1 MPSTTIITADVLDG
15 LATLPDN
22 SVHVVVTSPPYWG
35 LRNYGVEGQL
45 GLEPTP
51 EAYLEKMTAVFR
63 EVRRVLRKDGVC
75 FLNIGDSY
83 AGGGRGYGYGGKQ
96 DTNKGG
102 DGMPD
107 SIVPDNL
114 KPKDLCMMP
123 ARLALALQAD
133 GWWIRSE
140 IVWSK
145 PNPMPESVTDRPT
158 KSHEYVYMLTK
169 SARYYYDI
177 EATREKGEDDRAGT
191 IRHGN
196 LNVKGTDGISCPDF
210 IFGTEKNPYYP
221 TSRNTRTVWTIATYA
236 YPDAHFATY
245 PPKLVERC
253 LLAALPKQG
262 VCPACGRGWERVTKP
277 SEEYAK
283 RLGTVKVSKEQ
294 QQRAVTEDGKIG
306 AAQRIETFHNL
317 KEEACSAEY
326 VTIGFRQACTCEP
339 AETIPATV
347 LDPFCGSSTTGVV
360 ALQMGA
366 NYIGIELNPEY
377 AEMSRRRIARESGGL
392 FDG

>member
-1 MPSTTIITADVLDG
+1 MPSTIITADVIDG
-15 LATLPDN
+15 LATLADN

-35 LRNYGVEGQL
+35 LRNYGTEGQL

-83 AGGGRGYGYGGKQ
+83 AGGGGYSPNSPSNQIGSIQ
-96 DTNKGG
+96 SNSKG
-102 DGMPD
+102 
-107 SIVPDNL
+107 SIVGSIKPKGNL

-133 GWWIRSE
+133 GWWIRSD

-158 KSHEYVYMLTK
+158 KSHEYVFMLTK

-177 EATREKGEDDRAGT
+177 EATREKFADDRL
-191 IRHGN
+191 GN
-196 LNVKGTDGISCPDF
+196 PGGGGNYAKNCPYPNSTPNQQSGLQKGEWNIDGMAS
-210 IFGTEKNPYYP
+210 G
-221 TSRNTRTVWTIATYA
+221 RNARTVWTIATYA

-262 VCPACGRGWERVTKP
+262 VCPACGRGWERVVESEIQGTKRN
-277 SEEYAK
+277 ENGAYASSNGSD
-283 RLGTVKVSKEQ
+283 GTCSYLSRTDTHGTRVS
-294 QQRAVTEDGKIG
+294 T
-306 AAQRIETFHNL
+306 
-317 KEEACSAEY
+317 
-326 VTIGFRQACTCEP
+326 TIGFRQACTCEP

-347 LDPFCGSSTTGVV
+347 LDPFSGSGTTGVV

-377 AEMSRRRIARESGGL
+377 AEMSRRRIERESGGL
-392 FDG
+392 FD